1 MVILNGSP
9 GIGKTSHAKEYCSY
23 ITKKEENKI
32 VRWIDSD
39 SETNIKQEIKKII
52 KAIKNRGLGKINMF
66 DEICNEFAYIVIS
79 VFKQENLL
87 FVFDN
92 LEDFELIEIF
102 YRKFENVNNVQM
114 LITT

>member
-1 MVILNGSP
+1 
-9 GIGKTSHAKEYCSY
+9 
-23 ITKKEENKI
+23 
-32 VRWIDSD
+32 
-39 SETNIKQEIKKII
+39 
-52 KAIKNRGLGKINMF
+52 MF